1 MSSYFN
7 TCNQVYLT
15 HMSPL
20 NENSFSIIVFCNM
33 EKAVLFFSSD
43 VEKAERNSG
52 NLTGRQEA
60 HKKHLA
66 LKCLACSLAVNTSIN
81 V

>member
-15 HMSPL
+15 RMSPL
-20 NENSFSIIVFCNM
+20 NENWFLIIVFCNM
-33 EKAVLFFSSD
+33 EKAVLFFNSD

-52 NLTGRQEA
+52 N
-60 HKKHLA
+60 
-66 LKCLACSLAVNTSIN
+66 
-81 V
+81 